1 MADSPTGWSLKELLT
16 HCCDQ
21 ESSGHQR
28 AWREFY
34 RRYDEYITNK
44 VRKRCW
50 SFNVPR
56 LRQQFP
62 ETVKDIVGEVYTIL
76 FKSLHTFKNPDQ
88 EYIFRAWIIT
98 ICNNASMRYLQKYYK
113 DIFTDLDPTTA
124 KSVLSDIPPVIGYEV
139 FQDLVNFLRNDTG
152 LSRRN
157 PERDINIF
165 LLRVWEDL
173 NDNMIYHHPC
183 INDPRRRLV
192 GNVVDQYRKVL
203 RERIF

>member
-1 MADSPTGWSLKELLT
+1 MLKSSNREYNIWSHLVICLKLQT
-16 HCCDQ
+16 SFKTFY
-21 ESSGHQR
+21 SSKLDNLMDLSILCFIG
-28 AWREFY
+28 
-34 RRYDEYITNK
+34 
-44 VRKRCW
+44 
-50 SFNVPR
+50 FN
-56 LRQQFP
+56 
-62 ETVKDIVGEVYTIL
+62 
-76 FKSLHTFKNPDQ
+76 
-88 EYIFRAWIIT
+88 
-98 ICNNASMRYLQKYYK
+98 K

-192 GNVVDQYRKVL
+192 GNVVDQYRKIL